1 MRSHLRIIGLAVL
14 AIFLSLIA
22 SEGANA
28 ARLNYTGQTA
38 TDVSVDYFDLPA
50 GTPIVFLNQVSGTKI
65 ATPTPLLTG
74 SGSLTIPLSALPPVP
89 GQYYVLALQGSSWLA
104 PSVMFYVTWPP

>member
-14 AIFLSLIA
+14 AIVLSLIA

-38 TDVSVDYFDLPA
+38 TNVSVDYFDLPA
-50 GTPIVFLNQVSGTKI
+50 GTTIVFLNRVSGTKI

-74 SGSLTIPLSALPPVP
+74 SGSLTIPFSALPPVP
-89 GQYYVLALQGSSWLA
+89 GQYYVLALQGTLWVA
-104 PSVMFYVTWPP
+104 ASVMFYVTWPP